1 MIQRKHPFIFL
12 FISATYYQAHFFKL
26 KFFAY
31 FSHVKRSYLDQIRK
45 LAPSHFTEKYTG
57 LLISADD
64 QTCDS
69 SRPELIDLEITPFDE
84 KQPGIRFT
92 AANQLNQAADSEQTK
107 WRHIGKIDD
116 IYSIYIDGN
125 VVKIELSDS
134 PVGFSIEI
142 TDELERVSFV
152 GGLAVYYR

>member
-1 MIQRKHPFIFL
+1 M
-12 FISATYYQAHFFKL
+12 
-26 KFFAY
+26 
-31 FSHVKRSYLDQIRK
+31 
-45 LAPSHFTEKYTG
+45 
-57 LLISADD
+57 
-64 QTCDS
+64 
-69 SRPELIDLEITPFDE
+69 IDLEITPFDE